1 MPRNPGITDEI
12 IIKLYKS
19 GMPFKEMV
27 PIVGI
32 SDRAIRNVI
41 HKHGIPMNRERY
53 AGQPRKNKVNEHFF
67 KRWSHEMAWVLGMFV
82 TDGHVNK
89 RTHSISF
96 AQKDERLLRLI
107 AKYMD
112 ADYVIAPPGSTRT
125 TPVLLINSKIIKED
139 LAAMGIHP
147 VKSLTMA
154 FPKVPDEFLPSFV
167 RGVIDG
173 DGYVGKEGYAMHV
186 TTGSNEFAQGL
197 LNVFLSWNLK
207 AKTTF
212 FTTATGN
219 TIYRVWVKGKFEVSR
234 LANIIYE
241 NASDSDF
248 IIYKRVYMTQHSEQP
263 YYTDDDREI
272 PRWTLDNDGK
282 LVHTQISSR
291 ISFRTNMS
299 KSILERLKTIADD
312 QNTHTN
318 YLIEIGLGKVLKQQ
332 PDPKMIKTSA
342 RPGDRVQYKTTYDVE
357 LLEEVR
363 DFAKRNK
370 VFVND
375 VIEYSANMIK

>member
-1 MPRNPGITDEI
+1 
-12 IIKLYKS
+12 
-19 GMPFKEMV
+19 
-27 PIVGI
+27 
-32 SDRAIRNVI
+32 
-41 HKHGIPMNRERY
+41 
-53 AGQPRKNKVNEHFF
+53 
-67 KRWSHEMAWVLGMFV
+67 
-82 TDGHVNK
+82 
-89 RTHSISF
+89 
-96 AQKDERLLRLI
+96 
-107 AKYMD
+107 
-112 ADYVIAPPGSTRT
+112 
-125 TPVLLINSKIIKED
+125 
-139 LAAMGIHP
+139 
-147 VKSLTMA
+147 
-154 FPKVPDEFLPSFV
+154 
-167 RGVIDG
+167 
-173 DGYVGKEGYAMHV
+173 
-186 TTGSNEFAQGL
+186 
-197 LNVFLSWNLK
+197 
-207 AKTTF
+207 
-212 FTTATGN
+212 
-219 TIYRVWVKGKFEVSR
+219 
-234 LANIIYE
+234 
-241 NASDSDF
+241 
-248 IIYKRVYMTQHSEQP
+248 MTQHSEQP